1 MATAGEGATCACCG
15 YRTLPEGG
23 GAYEVCPVCWWEDDP
38 VQMAS
43 PLLRGGANA
52 VSLAEAQLYFIGS
65 GFSDPRFTAHV
76 RAPAEEE
83 AADPAWRPWESRR
96 DLEGALPPGGGADYL
111 PTASAEPGA
120 PYWLKS

>member
-1 MATAGEGATCACCG
+1 MRLGEGATCACCG

-23 GAYEVCPVCWWEDDP
+23 AGGYEVCPVCWWEDDP

-52 VSLAEAQLYFIGS
+52 VSLAEAQLYFISS
-65 GFSDPRFTAHV
+65 GFSDPRFTARV
-76 RAPAEEE
+76 RAPTEAE
-83 AADPAWRPWESRR
+83 APDPAWRPWESRR
-96 DLEGALPPGGGADYL
+96 DLAGALPPGAASDYL
-111 PTASAEPGA
+111 HAAGAEPGA

>member
-1 MATAGEGATCACCG
+1 MIEGEGATCACCG
-15 YRTLPEGG
+15 YRTLPEGAG
-23 GAYEVCPVCWWEDDP
+23 NYEICPVCWWEDDP

-52 VSLAEAQLYFIGS
+52 VSLVEAQLYFISS

-76 RAPAEEE
+76 RAPAGTEE
-83 AADPAWRPWESRR
+83 ADPAWRPWESRR
-96 DLEGALPPGGGADYL
+96 DLQGDATLLGGADHFNA
-111 PTASAEPGA
+111 TCEPGA

>member
-1 MATAGEGATCACCG
+1 MTGREGATCACCG
-15 YRTLPEGG
+15 YRTLPEGAG
-23 GAYEVCPVCWWEDDP
+23 GYEVCPVCWWEDDP

-76 RAPAEEE
+76 RPPTGDE

-96 DLEGALPPGGGADYL
+96 DLEGDMTLRGGSDYVN
-111 PTASAEPGA
+111 AAGVEPGA

>member
-1 MATAGEGATCACCG
+1 MSGGEGATCACCG
-15 YRTLPEGG
+15 YRTLPEGAG
-23 GAYEVCPVCWWEDDP
+23 NYGICPVCWWEDDP

-76 RAPAEEE
+76 RPPAENED
-83 AADPAWRPWESRR
+83 ADPAWRPWESRR
-96 DLEGALPPGGGADYL
+96 DLEGDRTLRGGADYFH
-111 PTASAEPGA
+111 AAAAEPGA